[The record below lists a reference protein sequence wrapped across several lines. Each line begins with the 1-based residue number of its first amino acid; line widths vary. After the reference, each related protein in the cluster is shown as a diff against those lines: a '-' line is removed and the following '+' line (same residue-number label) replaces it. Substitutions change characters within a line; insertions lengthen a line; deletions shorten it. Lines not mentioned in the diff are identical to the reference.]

1 MTTSQ
6 NGRSAVGSWAPSDQR
21 VLFNL
26 PRLHLF
32 EVNDQSWWPNLLREK
47 VQDALTLAWINKFPV
62 LQPTAPCDL
71 VPRVLTSVLK
81 SRISRYIYVDF
92 ASGAGGPTPYI
103 ERQLNA
109 QLAKDGEKEVGF
121 VLSDISPH
129 LQAWQAA
136 SKKSNNLHYIAGSV
150 DASAAPPKEKLL
162 QGVTDTQDKGVMRL
176 FSLAFH
182 HFDDDL
188 AKKILKNTAETSDGF
203 W

>member
-1 MTTSQ
+1 
-6 NGRSAVGSWAPSDQR
+6 
-21 VLFNL
+21 
-26 PRLHLF
+26 
-32 EVNDQSWWPNLLREK
+32 
-47 VQDALTLAWINKFPV
+47 VQDALTLAWINKFPI

-71 VPRVLTSVLK
+71 VARVIPRVLKDRVSKYV
-81 SRISRYIYVDF
+81 YVDF

-103 ERQLNA
+103 EKQLNA
-109 QLAKDGEKEVGF
+109 QLAREGKKEVGF

-129 LQAWQAA
+129 IQAWQAA
-136 SKKSNNLHYIAGSV
+136 SKKSENLHYIAGSI

-162 QGVTDTQDKGVMRL
+162 EDFPETDGRGVMRL

-188 AKKILKNTAETSDGF
+188 AKKILKNTVDTSDGF